1 MPVRFRWVLPG
12 RLAGMERPGSH
23 DDLDGDLRFLVERG
37 IQHVITLTERAL
49 PPPALARHGLT
60 GYHLPTV
67 DFSVP
72 SLHEAASLCHY
83 VEQALAK
90 EEGVVMHCAAGLGR
104 TGTMLA
110 CYQVH
115 TGLEPGAAIQSVR
128 RVEPGYIQSEEQ
140 EVFVHDLWAYLRA
153 GGGSRAAG

>member
-1 MPVRFRWVLPG
+1 MPARFRWVIPG
-12 RLAGMERPGSH
+12 RLAGMERPGASQ
-23 DDLDGDLRFLVERG
+23 DIDTDLRFLVERG
-37 IQHVITLTERAL
+37 IQHVITLTERPL
-49 PPPALARHGLT
+49 PPAALSRHGLT

-72 SLHEAASLCHY
+72 TLDEAATLCHY
-83 VEQALAK
+83 VGQALAK

-110 CYQVH
+110 CYHVF
-115 TGLEPGAAIQSVR
+115 TGVEAAQAITQVR

-140 EVFVHDLWAYLRA
+140 EVFVFDLDAYLRS
-153 GGGSRAAG
+153 GGGSQAAR